1 VNDSY
6 SRAQSF
12 VNPLG
17 AFEGTGARLLNS
29 PVLVRQEFTTMNM
42 QNENCFEQFLSHKDE
57 EAWSAALATLLRS
70 IHEVDRNA
78 TQIWFAFYPLS
89 LWQALAHAEDRER
102 LAQQLLLQGDYDLKH
117 QIDRSHA
124 FLYGHR
130 FWPQVKKA
138 IEQHAD
144 SFGQSSSI
152 SLADQILTVA
162 RRVANDLKKDESL
175 LIGIT
180 AVAFMTLQQTGLA
193 AFTAAP
199 GTIHIDRKHAN
210 KSPEK
215 ILRDRAKDDSQG
227 VLGFMRT
234 VNKQFTITHDE
245 NDDKAKYKLN
255 DGQDLAWG
263 AAEDR
268 SRDWVAIDPRRSEG
282 PIPVECR
289 SASCGTCWVGV
300 LGGAEKLADVAAR
313 EGKKIKEF
321 GYIDTAEP
329 KPLIRLACQAQAG
342 GAVSVVIPP
351 WNGQFGK
358 YLRSLKQDDEKSII
372 TGAKSGEET
381 KPELVQ

>member
-1 VNDSY
+1 VNDSNPGAE
-6 SRAQSF
+6 SL
-12 VNPLG
+12 VNPID
-17 AFEGTGARLLNS
+17 AFERTGARLLNS
-29 PVLVRQEFTTMNM
+29 PFLVKRETAPVNM
-42 QNENCFEQFLSHKDE
+42 HNENSFEQFPGQKDE

-78 TQIWFAFYPLS
+78 TQIWFAFYPLP

-102 LAQQLLLQGDYDLKH
+102 LAQQLLLQGDYDLKD
-117 QIDRSHA
+117 QIDSSHT

-138 IEQHAD
+138 VEQHTD
-144 SFGQSSSI
+144 SFSQTAAI
-152 SLADQILTVA
+152 SLADQILIVA

-175 LIGIT
+175 LVGIT

-193 AFTAAP
+193 AFKAAA

-210 KSPEK
+210 KSPER
-215 ILRDRAKDDSQG
+215 ILRARAKDDSQG
-227 VLGFMRT
+227 LLGFLRT

-245 NDDKAKYKLN
+245 NDDKAKYRLN

-282 PIPVECR
+282 PMPVECR

-329 KPLIRLACQAQAG
+329 KPLVRLACQAQAG
-342 GAVSVVIPP
+342 GAISVVIPP

-358 YLRSLKQDDEKSII
+358 YLRSLKQDGQTSLR
-372 TGAKSGEET
+372 EEALPST
-381 KPELVQ
+381 EAINDAVN